1 MSSAE
6 KYLQDH
12 QLKFVFVFEPF
23 IFEHLLIVQ
32 FHTIFAN
39 VRAYVWLRR
48 VTSET
53 ALAAENTDRW
63 LLYAQD
69 SPLMLHTHYYQFE
82 FLDL

>member
-32 FHTIFAN
+32 FHTIFAY
-39 VRAYVWLRR
+39 VR
-48 VTSET
+48 T
-53 ALAAENTDRW
+53 
-63 LLYAQD
+63 
-69 SPLMLHTHYYQFE
+69 
-82 FLDL
+82 